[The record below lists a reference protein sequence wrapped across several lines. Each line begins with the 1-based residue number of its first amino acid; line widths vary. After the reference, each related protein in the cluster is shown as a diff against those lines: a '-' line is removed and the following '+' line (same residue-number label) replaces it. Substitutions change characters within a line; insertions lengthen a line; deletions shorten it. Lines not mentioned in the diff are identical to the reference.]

1 VTADPLGARRRF
13 IDLLEA
19 ECVAAGNENASHFAR
34 YFALKLDMA
43 GLLITDA
50 PRRVEDP
57 VADPRTDPAM
67 RGDLDVHGDAATGAA
82 TARAALHAARTAR
95 SAQ

>member
-1 VTADPLGARRRF
+1 MTAHAPDPRRRF

-34 YFALKLDMA
+34 HFAFRLDAA

-50 PRRVEDP
+50 PRHIEDP
-57 VADPRTDPAM
+57 VADPRTDPSQ
-67 RGDLDVHGDAATGAA
+67 RGDATTGAA
-82 TARAALHAARTAR
+82 NARAALQAALADRTP
-95 SAQ
+95 Q